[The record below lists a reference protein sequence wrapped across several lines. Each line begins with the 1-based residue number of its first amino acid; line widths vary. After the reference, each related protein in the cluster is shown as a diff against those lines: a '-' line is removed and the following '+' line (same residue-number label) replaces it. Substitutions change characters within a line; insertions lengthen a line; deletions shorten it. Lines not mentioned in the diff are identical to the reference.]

1 MDQGAVEVAEAFLR
15 RYPRYLTPATAA
27 SQCRIATIDLVDDLQ
42 AKRWAAHVVWV
53 RQPPTPFPRAHPRAL
68 HSDEHALVALDGGG
82 FIDVTRRQYDPDA
95 AVPTVYAAETDLA
108 ADWLEIND
116 DEDRNAPW
124 RVILSKR

>member
-1 MDQGAVEVAEAFLR
+1 M
-15 RYPRYLTPATAA
+15 
-27 SQCRIATIDLVDDLQ
+27 
-42 AKRWAAHVVWV
+42 
-53 RQPPTPFPRAHPRAL
+53 RQPPTPFLRAHPRAL
-68 HSDEHALVALDGGG
+68 HSDEHALVALDAGG

-95 AVPTVYAAETDLA
+95 AVPTVYAAEADLA